1 VTIPK
6 VPTDRSPRL
15 FVLHLHTRL
24 ATAPV
29 AGPASEVRRQISTVT
44 TASVTSRQAG
54 PLIVE
59 LAVVLFAV
67 ALVLVTRSYQA
78 DGPVL
83 AALTGYVAALGMH
96 QRVADQLRR
105 LVTRTTIAGPSGGRR
120 AYWRYLPTRAAIASS
135 NREPSPTT

>member
-1 VTIPK
+1 M
-6 VPTDRSPRL
+6 
-15 FVLHLHTRL
+15 LHLHTRL

-29 AGPASEVRRQISTVT
+29 AGPASEVRRQLSTVV

-54 PLIVE
+54 PLLVE
-59 LAVVLFAV
+59 LAVVLLAV
-67 ALVLVTRSYQA
+67 ALVLVTRSVDL

-83 AALTGYVAALGMH
+83 AAVAACVAALGTP
-96 QRVADQLRR
+96 QRAADQLRR

-120 AYWRYLPTRAAIASS
+120 AYWGYFPTSAAIASS